1 MTESTSEQGWR
12 APEVQRPGGA
22 NIAPERQAVEELL
35 EYHRATL
42 LWKCG
47 GLTGEQLAQRGCPP
61 SSLSLLGLV
70 RHLAEVERSWFRVRV
85 AGEDAERIY
94 GDWDVAFDGI
104 DPERAEQDFATYA
117 AEVDAARAILA
128 TKDYDDTFTY
138 THRRGED
145 TIDVRALAL
154 HMVEE
159 YARHNGH
166 ADLLR
171 EAVDGSTGD

>member
-1 MTESTSEQGWR
+1 MSEWT

-47 GLTGEQLAQRGCPP
+47 GLTGEQLALRSCPP

-70 RHLAEVERSWFRVRV
+70 RHMADVERGWFRQRL
-85 AGEDAERIY
+85 AQEDVPDLWRTAADRN
-94 GDWDVAFDGI
+94 GDFDGV
-104 DPERAEQDFATYA
+104 DPARAADDFATLE
-117 AEVDAARAILA
+117 AEVAAAREVAA
-128 TKDYDDTFTY
+128 RHGYDDTFTFR
-138 THRRGED
+138 HRNGVEE
-145 TIDVRALAL
+145 TIDVRCLML
-154 HMVEE
+154 HMIEE